1 MSPKTPPANKDTFLA
16 TTACYPEKHRGVV
29 NMPVYRASTI
39 LFPNLAEFEAADR
52 GDCAYPVY
60 GRYGTLTTEELEKTI
75 ALLEGADHAIVT
87 SSGLSAIVLVLM
99 TFLKSGDHLLMVD
112 TVYGPTRRF
121 CDHELKRLGVETTYY
136 NPTIGADIA
145 KLIRDNTRM
154 IFIESPGSLT
164 FEVQDVPAITKAA
177 RAKGVIVAGDNTWGT
192 PLYYH
197 PFELGMD
204 ISIHSA
210 TKYISGHSDFLM
222 GTVACKKEH
231 YLPLLRTFRNTGAC
245 PSGDNCYLALRGLRT
260 MAVRL
265 RQQYE
270 QGLEMARWLAA
281 RPEVE
286 AVLHPALPG
295 APGHDIWKRDFSG
308 ACSLFSFVLKE
319 KLPHATLARM
329 MDNLELFGMGY
340 SWGGFESLM
349 IPINLDKIRTAST
362 FPYKGT
368 LLRIHVGLE
377 DPQDLMADLS
387 RGFDRLKKAA

>member
-75 ALLEGADHAIVT
+75 AQLEGADHAIVT